1 MSFSMYEASV
11 PVFKRMLG
19 NLDAILLKGQAH
31 AEAHGIDP
39 LVLTSAR
46 LYPDMLPLTAQVY
59 IAADIVKGG
68 AARLAG
74 TEAPAFADVEKSLL
88 ELSERVQKT
97 ITYLDTFVPAQ
108 FDGSETRDI
117 VLKLRTRT
125 LEFVGQDYLLNF
137 VLPNMHFHI
146 ATCYGLLRHNGVP
159 LGKADFLG
167 A

>member
-1 MSFSMYEASV
+1 MAFTMYAASV

-19 NLDAILLKGQAH
+19 NLDAILLKAQAH

-39 LVLTSAR
+39 LVLSSAR
-46 LYPDMLPLTAQVY
+46 LYPDMLPLTSQVY

-74 TEAPAFADVEKSLL
+74 VDAPVFADTEKSLL
-88 ELSERVQKT
+88 ELSARVQKT
-97 ITYLDTFVPAQ
+97 IAFLDTLEADQ
-108 FDGSETRDI
+108 FTGSESRAI
-117 VLKLRTRT
+117 ELKLRTRT
-125 LEFVGQDYLLNF
+125 LEFIGQDYLLNF

-167 A
+167 G